1 MPLPFSSKRSDD
13 ANPPW
18 SAADRDAS
26 RGEPEQLGPARS
38 ASKQTAQSVL
48 AEVYEATRGLGDALN
63 RTGFGPDRW
72 GTPEARL
79 STLSDR
85 LPRVTLEAL
94 LARLADFALDAGPA
108 WLASTDVTGAAIDEF
123 AHEVHVLAAAVDPL
137 HGVAGRAHTIATAAT
152 SGRRSLELA
161 LKDGR
166 VRTQLERL
174 SDALRQLLVLV
185 PLLGP
190 SSPSTMSREAGA
202 ALATLS
208 SDALLPRQDD
218 ASAVPGWLFE
228 QPAQEQASHVQP
240 GVSKGAW
247 KGIVWPGSQLLRA
260 GWSRRRVRAWLGLG
274 LVVAALLVLALTA
287 TFAIL
292 HGLPAAHPE
301 TAVLG
306 RAVATATTTGS
317 RSATPSV
324 ARTSTAGA
332 PTQAPAAASA
342 RLAVSPG
349 SVVLPCKGTSM
360 TLTVSDTGQQ
370 ALNWQASV
378 SGNASLSATSGTVG
392 PMSQATL
399 SVHATGAQHGPGAIV
414 FTSDGG
420 KATVTFKV
428 SCH

>member
-1 MPLPFSSKRSDD
+1 
-13 ANPPW
+13 
-18 SAADRDAS
+18 
-26 RGEPEQLGPARS
+26 
-38 ASKQTAQSVL
+38 
-48 AEVYEATRGLGDALN
+48 
-63 RTGFGPDRW
+63 
-72 GTPEARL
+72 
-79 STLSDR
+79 
-85 LPRVTLEAL
+85 VTLEAL
-94 LARLADFALDAGPA
+94 LARLANFARDAGPG
-108 WLASTDVTGAAIDEF
+108 WLASTDVSGAAIDEF
-123 AHEVHVLAAAVDPL
+123 AHEVHVLAAAIDPL
-137 HGVAGRAHTIATAAT
+137 HAMAGRAHTIASAAT
-152 SGRRSLELA
+152 GGRRSLEHA

-185 PLLGP
+185 PLLEP
-190 SSPSTMSREAGA
+190 SSLSTMSTEAGA

-208 SDALLPRQDD
+208 SDALLPRQEDT
-218 ASAVPGWLFE
+218 SAVPGWLLE
-228 QPAQEQASHVQP
+228 KPAQGQASHARP

-260 GWSRRRVRAWLGLG
+260 GWSRRGVRGRLGIG
-274 LVVAALLVLALTA
+274 LVVVVLLVLALTA

-292 HGLPAAHPE
+292 HGLPAANPE

-306 RAVATATTTGS
+306 RAVATATTTDS
-317 RSATPSV
+317 RSATPSA
-324 ARTSTAGA
+324 ARTSAAGA
-332 PTQAPAAASA
+332 STQAPFTASA

-349 SVVLPCKGTSM
+349 SVVLPCKGTSV

-378 SGNASLSATSGTVG
+378 SGNASLSATSGTLNS
-392 PMSQATL
+392 MSQATL
-399 SVHATGAQHGPGAIV
+399 SVHATGAQHGPGTIM

>member
-1 MPLPFSSKRSDD
+1 
-13 ANPPW
+13 
-18 SAADRDAS
+18 
-26 RGEPEQLGPARS
+26 
-38 ASKQTAQSVL
+38 
-48 AEVYEATRGLGDALN
+48 
-63 RTGFGPDRW
+63 
-72 GTPEARL
+72 L

-94 LARLADFALDAGPA
+94 LARMADFALDAGPG
-108 WLASTDVTGAAIDEF
+108 WLASTDVTGAAIDQF
-123 AHEVHVLAAAVDPL
+123 AHEVHVLAAAVDLL
-137 HGVAGRAHTIATAAT
+137 HGVAGRAHTIASAAT
-152 SGRRSLELA
+152 SGRRSLEHA

-166 VRTQLERL
+166 VRTQVERL
-174 SDALRQLLVLV
+174 SDALRQLLMLV
-185 PLLGP
+185 PQLEP

-202 ALATLS
+202 ALATLPT
-208 SDALLPRQDD
+208 DALLSGQEDT
-218 ASAVPGWLFE
+218 SAVPGWLLE
-228 QPAQEQASHVQP
+228 KSAQEQASHARP
-240 GVSKGAW
+240 GVSKGTW

-260 GWSRRRVRAWLGLG
+260 GWSRRGVQGWLGIG
-274 LVVAALLVLALTA
+274 LVAVVLLVLALTA

-324 ARTSTAGA
+324 TRTSAAGA
-332 PTQAPAAASA
+332 PTQEPAAASA

-349 SVVLPCKGTSM
+349 SVVLPCKGTSV
-360 TLTVSDTGQQ
+360 TLTVSDTGRQ
-370 ALNWQASV
+370 ALTWQASV
-378 SGNASLSATSGTVG
+378 SGNAGLSATSGTVS